1 MEIDKTIKQL
11 KSIFILSVILTSI
24 LFVFD
29 VLYVT
34 KYIQATENVGLE
46 RWGIILTLAG
56 IFASLKFLHPTIKE
70 SDEKNTAILLKKYS
84 KRYYLRLVSLLAVF
98 SFNIICLH
106 ITGIKN
112 FMFLAFITIFAIF
125 LCAPSR
131 KHIESEIENDTI

>member
-1 MEIDKTIKQL
+1 M
-11 KSIFILSVILTSI
+11 

-34 KYIQATENVGLE
+34 KYIQAIENVGLE
-46 RWGIILTLAG
+46 RWGIILTLGG
-56 IFASLKFLHPTIKE
+56 IFASLKFLHPTIKDY
-70 SDEKNTAILLKKYS
+70 DEKDTAILLKKYS
-84 KRYYLRLVSLLAVF
+84 KKYYLRLVSLLAVF

-131 KHIESEIENDTI
+131 KHIELEIENENI

>member
-1 MEIDKTIKQL
+1 VEIDKTIKQL
-11 KSIFILSVILTSI
+11 KSIFILSVILISI

-34 KYIQATENVGLE
+34 KYIQATENVGIE

-84 KRYYLRLVSLLAVF
+84 KKYYLRLVSLLAVF

>member
-11 KSIFILSVILTSI
+11 KSIFILSVILISM

-34 KYIQATENVGLE
+34 KYIQAIENVGLE
-46 RWGIILTLAG
+46 RWGIILTLGG
-56 IFASLKFLHPTIKE
+56 IFASLKFLHPTIKDY
-70 SDEKNTAILLKKYS
+70 DEKDTAILLKKYS
-84 KRYYLRLVSLLAVF
+84 KKYYLRLVSLLAVF

-131 KHIESEIENDTI
+131 KHIELEIENENI